1 MRIYKTDDIA
11 IRMDNSVVGEYSFLK
26 FDVPID
32 GKIEPKKDVPVNII
46 DFISKDH
53 YFKKLLDYLKD
64 NITLSI
70 NNIITILAIIPF
82 AFSILYQLL
91 YLFNF
96 NSLSLFSWQQV
107 FSDIWTIW
115 APTFISIVLI
125 YFLLFPFKNFIKEHF
140 LDSYKKFFNEIDEI
154 FNTHKYQNIINFN
167 KLIIDIS
174 DIRRFTSILNNY
186 KNIDWIN
193 NLNKRVVKVKRKPS
207 FAKYLNY
214 LKYLKLI
221 STEKGSI
228 LLMIASLTI
237 FSWCILLIGNMII
250 PETSNYCYTLENGYV
265 CENWVYMYWN
275 DKWVVL
281 SKGNVID
288 RYYDVDG
295 NDFDIIPTSEIK
307 KISPGNNLFK

>member
-107 FSDIWTIW
+107 FSDIWTI
-115 APTFISIVLI
+115 
-125 YFLLFPFKNFIKEHF
+125 
-140 LDSYKKFFNEIDEI
+140 
-154 FNTHKYQNIINFN
+154 
-167 KLIIDIS
+167 
-174 DIRRFTSILNNY
+174 
-186 KNIDWIN
+186 
-193 NLNKRVVKVKRKPS
+193 
-207 FAKYLNY
+207 
-214 LKYLKLI
+214 
-221 STEKGSI
+221 
-228 LLMIASLTI
+228 
-237 FSWCILLIGNMII
+237 
-250 PETSNYCYTLENGYV
+250 
-265 CENWVYMYWN
+265 
-275 DKWVVL
+275 
-281 SKGNVID
+281 
-288 RYYDVDG
+288 
-295 NDFDIIPTSEIK
+295 
-307 KISPGNNLFK
+307 